1 MIFLSLI
8 ASALA
13 GEPNFCEVV
22 DGDNKAFM
30 RNSYVEMGLGPEG
43 AFGEPSPPSGWHTR
57 ANTGQLG
64 FVANPQD
71 NGWTSYYGDFF
82 SPGSPLEGW
91 GLRIDGIDYV
101 NFNGSGDIAGTL
113 GTPECDVS
121 VCRQNSSAV
130 VWTGQVAGVGIE
142 QQYAIADGGL
152 YIIMTTTLTNNTA
165 ADITNIYW
173 FRNVD
178 PDNSQPTT
186 GDYSTT
192 NSIESQP
199 SLDTDVASVKAV
211 GGDGAT
217 LYLIASDQR
226 ARATHGGFYNTNAE
240 EIWSGTGFFSNIG
253 DSASDDAAIS
263 LAFKIDLLHAG
274 ESTSFRSIYALSPTA
289 IVSATECAEAPIV
302 VSDADND
309 GVEDALDV
317 CAGFDDNIDTDT
329 DTTPDGCDLCP
340 LDMAND
346 SDSDGSCD
354 SVDLCIG
361 DDQTGDSDSDLD
373 CDNIDTCPFDSE
385 NDADND
391 SVCGDVDVCP
401 AGDDLSDS
409 DLDLS
414 PDACDTCP
422 LDIDNDI
429 DLDGICGDTDICP
442 TDATNDTDA
451 DGICGSVD
459 ICVGGDDNI
468 DYDLDGTPD
477 YCDICPFDSADDED
491 GDLLCADADPCP
503 FDTLNDSD
511 FDNVCDIDDQ
521 CAGDD
526 TTGDEDLDGVCSNID
541 YICPTDATND
551 IDDDGI
557 CGTTDNCESISNET
571 QADIDSD
578 GIGDICDPTDDR
590 PIIDTGT
597 TNTSDTSV
605 TGTSTATATVT
616 QTATATITETSIDTN
631 TATQTATATQTET
644 ATNTITQ
651 TQTST
656 VTETVTQTQ
665 TSTQTVTE
673 TSTATATQ
681 TQTNTSTNVD
691 TGISIDTGV
700 IDTGSATQ
708 TGTSIATETNTSVVV
723 EEPKKTKKYFG
734 GWGCTTNGNPITLL
748 PLVLAMTLTVLRNN
762 KKLLLLPLLFVLIP
776 FNTAHAED
784 LTIYSE
790 NGIGLYNN
798 IDTVG
803 KENGFFEFNP
813 SIKYQPVSYLYGDDV
828 FVPFDTLAVGQI
840 NAGYRFG
847 PLYLVAGSSM
857 QSKDFE
863 TFSMNDISMG
873 PAFVL
878 NTDKLDLVLKSLI
891 VSPLSETERTSALL
905 SLSTMYELK
914 KLKLGYSINTQ
925 IKDSREI
932 YDLNLSSN
940 ITNNIFLSYNNI
952 SIEGTVRS
960 YNLFQDNIPQLGLG
974 WTKDLKNVKIHPYI
988 MTGIGNTVGTPKL
1001 NGGISVV
1008 YDITKKNKQQIKVE
1022 KLENDLVEVS
1032 NSYLETAKELDVV
1045 THKLATSEEKVKQLE
1060 EQIAVKET
1068 KPKFVSGLSSEE
1080 QKSLEDLAK
1089 LLKKSKILQL
1099 MIEAKY
1105 DCKDKISEQYI
1116 LKSSED
1122 YKQFLIHNDVPEE
1135 NIQRVNTCIAPKNG
1149 VKKVKIDLTVLQVK
1163 Q

>member
-1 MIFLSLI
+1 MILLSLI

-13 GEPNFCEVV
+13 GDPNFCEVV
-22 DGDNKAFM
+22 DGENTAFM
-30 RNSYVEMGLGPEG
+30 RNSYVEMGLGAEG
-43 AFGEPSPPSGWHTR
+43 AFGEGGAPAGWHVR

-71 NGWTSYYGDFF
+71 NGWASFYGDFF
-82 SPGSPLEGW
+82 APGSPLEGW
-91 GLRIDGIDYV
+91 GLKIDGISYV
-101 NFNGSGDIAGTL
+101 NFNGGGDIAGAL
-113 GTPECDVS
+113 ATPECDVT

-130 VWTGQVAGVGIE
+130 TWTGEVAGVGIE
-142 QQYAIADGGL
+142 QQYAIADGGV
-152 YIIMTTTLTNNTA
+152 YIIMTTTLTNNTLT
-165 ADITNIYW
+165 DINNLYW

-199 SLDTDVASVKAV
+199 NETTDLASVKAV
-211 GGDGAT
+211 GADGAT
-217 LYLIASDQR
+217 LYLIASDQK
-226 ARATHGGFYNTNAE
+226 ARVTHGGFYNTDAE
-240 EIWSGTGFFSNIG
+240 AIWLGAGFFSAVG
-253 DSASDDAAIS
+253 SSASDDAAIS
-263 LAFKIDLLHAG
+263 LSVKIDTLAAG
-274 ESTSFRSIYALSPTA
+274 QSVSFRSIYALSPTA
-289 IVSATECAEAPIV
+289 IAAATECAEAPV
-302 VSDADND
+302 VVVDTDGD
-309 GVEDALDV
+309 GVEDSVDV
-317 CAGFDDNIDTDT
+317 CAGFDDRVDTDG
-329 DTTPDGCDLCP
+329 DLTPDGCDLCP
-340 LDMAND
+340 ADINND
-346 SDSDGSCD
+346 SDLDGSCD
-354 SVDLCIG
+354 SLDLCIG

-373 CDNIDTCPFDSE
+373 CDNIDTCPLDSE

-391 SVCGDVDVCP
+391 SVCGNIDICP
-401 AGDDLSDS
+401 DGDDLADT

-422 LDIDNDI
+422 LDLNNDI
-429 DLDGICGDTDICP
+429 DLDGICGDTDVCP
-442 TDATNDTDA
+442 TDSLNDTDN
-451 DGICGSVD
+451 DSVCDSSD
-459 ICVGGDDNI
+459 ICIGGDDYTDTDI
-468 DYDLDGTPD
+468 DTTPD
-477 YCDICPFDSADDED
+477 FCDICPLDPLDDQD
-491 GDLLCADADPCP
+491 VDLLCANEDPCP
-503 FDTLNDSD
+503 LDVLNDSD
-511 FDNVCDIDDQ
+511 FDTVCDIDDQ

-526 TTGDEDLDGVCSNID
+526 LTGDQDNDGVCSNID
-541 YICPTDATND
+541 YICPNDSTND
-551 IDDDGI
+551 QDGDGI
-557 CGTTDNCESISNET
+557 CGLVDNCPIDSNDT
-571 QADIDSD
+571 QEDIDQD
-578 GIGDICDPTDDR
+578 LIGDVCDPFDDR
-590 PIIDTGT
+590 VFVDTG
-597 TNTSDTSV
+597 SVDTGLS
-605 TGTSTATATVT
+605 TVT
-616 QTATATITETSIDTN
+616 QTT
-631 TATQTATATQTET
+631 TATATQTQT
-644 ATNTITQ
+644 QTSVDTNTVTQTDTSTQTDTGTSIVTQ

-656 VTETVTQTQ
+656 ATETVTQTE

-681 TQTNTSTNVD
+681 TQTNTSTNIDTGTSVD
-691 TGISIDTGV
+691 TGA

-708 TGTSIATETNTSVVV
+708 TGTSINTETNTETTV

-734 GWGCTTNGNPITLL
+734 GWGCTTTGNPISLL
-748 PLVLAMTLTVLRNN
+748 PIMLAMTFVVLRNN
-762 KKLLLLPLLFVLIP
+762 KKLLLLPLLIGLIP
-776 FNTAHAED
+776 FNNAHAED

-857 QSKDFE
+857 QSKDFG
-863 TFSMNDISMG
+863 TYSLNDVAMG

-878 NTDKLDLVLKSLI
+878 NTEKFDLVLKSLV
-891 VSPLSETERTSALL
+891 VSPLIENERTSALL

-914 KLKLGYSINTQ
+914 KLKVGYSINTE
-925 IKDSREI
+925 IRNAREI

-940 ITNNIFLSYNNI
+940 INNNMFISYNNI
-952 SIEGTVRS
+952 SIEGSVRT

-974 WTKDLKNVKIHPYI
+974 WTKDFKSVKIHPYI

-1008 YDITKKNKQQIKVE
+1008 YDITKKTKQQIKLAELEKNIIETNKSFVE
-1022 KLENDLVEVS
+1022 TV
-1032 NSYLETAKELDVV
+1032 KELDTVSQ
-1045 THKLATSEEKVKQLE
+1045 KLIVSEEKVKQLE
-1060 EQIAVKET
+1060 EQIAQKEA
-1068 KPKFVSGLSSEE
+1068 KPKFVSSLSPDE

-1099 MIEAKY
+1099 KIEAKY

-1135 NIQRVNTCIAPKNG
+1135 NIQRVNTCITPKNG